1 MEKRLPFALILSF
14 AFVLLYM
21 RSFPQPDPTDPTVE
35 GSGVAGEVQPGSQSP
50 ARPSDP
56 LSVESRMGEVGDEAS
71 SELSDEAL
79 ADLLQ
84 TGAAPTTETLETG
97 DSRSLWTSQGAAL
110 VQLDLL
116 NYHPSLESDEVLPLL
131 STLDGENHNLRL
143 TAVGNKYALDQ
154 VHWDVRREQTSGGLN
169 RLIFTHT
176 TADGLK
182 FTRTVDE
189 RDKAYTLGIS
199 LDVTNVGDARLDS
212 LSLSLEGARGLVDL
226 ASGEGKFRYGQ
237 GPQAVAI
244 VRNKMGEPVPTK
256 WGGGD
261 LDGDPVSVAADE
273 QLVAAGVMTN
283 YFTSVLVPEG
293 GTDVRQ
299 VFPASVFDAQAL
311 EREVESREPR
321 DEREA
326 EALRYELASDHRTN
340 ATADLLLVVL
350 GLEPGQTRSFGFE
363 LYTGPKST
371 EIAGTTGYGFLTD
384 VIEASYGWGAWIN
397 RSLLLVLRFF
407 YSIVGNWGLAI
418 IMLTVLVKGML
429 FPLNRKQ
436 QTGMGRYSAAMQRLK
451 PRLDE
456 LKKKYKNNTRKFQ
469 EEQMKVL
476 KAEGVSPPL
485 GGCLLMFLQFPVW
498 ISLFQILGT
507 SIELR
512 QSSFMFWITDLS
524 RPDQM
529 PFGFFGFETV
539 NLLPVLMS
547 IATIA
552 QMRFQPKPADESQ
565 AQTQKI
571 MGMIMPIFML
581 WILYSYSAGLSL
593 YILTSSLLGIFE
605 FQVIRRIWPI
615 DGVPGK
621 SAPPAKS

>member
-21 RSFPQPDPTDPTVE
+21 RSFPQPDPADPTLE
-35 GSGVAGEVQPGSQSP
+35 GSGVAGDAQPGAESP
-50 ARPSDP
+50 AQSTDSPSI
-56 LSVESRMGEVGDEAS
+56 ESRMDEGTQEPG
-71 SELSDEAL
+71 SELNEDEL
-79 ADLLQ
+79 AALLQ
-84 TGAAPTTETLETG
+84 AGPAPTTEVLDTG
-97 DSRSLWTSQGAAL
+97 VTRSTWTSQGAAL

-116 NYHPSLESDEVLPLL
+116 DYHPTLESTEVLPLL

-143 TAVGNKYALDQ
+143 TALGNKYALDQ
-154 VHWDVRREQTSGGLN
+154 VHWDVRREKTGDGLS
-169 RLIFTHT
+169 RLIFTHV

-182 FTRTVDE
+182 FTRTVDD
-189 RDKAYTLGIS
+189 RAKDYSLGLT
-199 LDVTNVGDARLDS
+199 LDVTNVGDTRLDS

-226 ASGEGKFRYGQ
+226 DSGAGKFRYGQ

-244 VRNKMGEPVPTK
+244 VRNKMGESVPTK

-261 LDGDPVSVAADE
+261 LDGDPVSVAVDE
-273 QLVAAGVMTN
+273 QLLAAGVMTN

-293 GTDVRQ
+293 DTDVRQ

-311 EREVESREPR
+311 EREVASREPR

-326 EALRYELASDHRTN
+326 EALRYELAADYRTN

-371 EIAGTTGYGFLTD
+371 DMAGDARYGFLTD

-397 RSLLLVLRFF
+397 RSLLVVLRFF

-615 DGVPGK
+615 DGVPSK
-621 SAPPAKS
+621 TAVPAKS

>member
-1 MEKRLPFALILSF
+1 MEKRLPLALILSF
-14 AFVLLYM
+14 AFVLLYL
-21 RSFPQPDPTDPTVE
+21 RSFPQPEATEPGAGDPAFADETNTGAPSSGATGASAIPPAGFDP
-35 GSGVAGEVQPGSQSP
+35 SADNLAG
-50 ARPSDP
+50 
-56 LSVESRMGEVGDEAS
+56 
-71 SELSDEAL
+71 AL
-79 ADLLQ
+79 ADEAEVALEDLLNSEVPQ
-84 TGAAPTTETLETG
+84 VTEVLETHV
-97 DSRSLWTSQGAAL
+97 SRSQWTSQGASL

-116 NYHPSLESDEVLPLL
+116 DYHPSLESDDVLPLL
-131 STLDGENHNLRL
+131 SKLDGETNNLRL
-143 TAVGNKYALDQ
+143 IALGDKYALDRVQ
-154 VHWDVRREQTSGGLN
+154 WEVRREKTSEGYV
-169 RLIFTHT
+169 RLVFTHT
-176 TADGLK
+176 TADGLL
-182 FTRTVDE
+182 FTRTVE
-189 RDKAYTLGIS
+189 ESGRDYILG
-199 LDVTNVGDARLDS
+199 LTVEVTNVGTTRLDS
-212 LSLSLEGARGLVDL
+212 LSLSLEGARGIVDL
-226 ASGEGKFRYGQ
+226 AAGTGKFNYGH

-244 VRNKMGEPVPTK
+244 VRNKIGDHEPTK
-256 WGGGD
+256 WSGGD
-261 LDGDPVSVAADE
+261 LDGEPLPIGVDE
-273 QLVAAGVMTN
+273 QLLAAGVMTN
-283 YFTSVLVPEG
+283 YFTSVLVPSPD
-293 GTDVRQ
+293 TDVRQ

-311 EREVESREPR
+311 DRKVAELEPR

-326 EALRYELASDHRTN
+326 EARRYEFEADFRTN

-350 GLEPGQTRSFGFE
+350 GLEPGQTRIFDFD
-363 LYTGPKST
+363 LYAGPKST
-371 EIAGTTGYGFLTD
+371 EMASEAGYGFLTD

-397 RSLLLVLRFF
+397 RTLLLVLRFF
-407 YSIVGNWGLAI
+407 HSIVGNWGLAI

-456 LKKKYKNNTRKFQ
+456 LKKKHKNNTRKFQ
-469 EEQMKVL
+469 EEQMKLL

-485 GGCLLMFLQFPVW
+485 GGCMLMFLQFPVW

-529 PFGFFGFETV
+529 PFGFFGFETL

-547 IATIA
+547 IATVA
-552 QMRFQPKPADESQ
+552 QMRFQPKPADDSQ

-571 MGMIMPIFML
+571 MGMIMPVFML

-605 FQVIRRIWPI
+605 YQVIRRIWPI
-615 DGVPGK
+615 DG
-621 SAPPAKS
+621 AATPAKT